1 MMDLIPTP
9 QKKLKNNLF
18 ITKTT
23 YIFAITL
30 N

>member
-1 MMDLIPTP
+1 MMDLTP
-9 QKKLKNNLF
+9 PKKKLKNILF